1 VSVLATA
8 SAWLTGLAQDLNP
21 DGSEARQWLAD
32 ELANDEYRDGRPLL
46 TRIIEWLV
54 DVITD
59 LLSGFR
65 VTGVSGGGAPP
76 IVVALVVVVLL
87 AGLALLL
94 SRLRRE
100 RRTVTSSDA
109 VLGDLNLSVV
119 EFRDRGRASIREG
132 RWNDAVIDF
141 TRAIAREAA
150 DRTLLSDAP
159 SLTAHEIGAQ
169 LAPVFPEHA
178 EATARTMDLFDS
190 VRYGRYA
197 ATEADARATQA
208 HDETLRK
215 ARPVLAG
222 HSTLP
227 VADDSSVT
235 RPS

>member
-1 VSVLATA
+1 MSVLATA

-100 RRTVTSSDA
+100 RRTVSSTDA
-109 VLGDLNLSVV
+109 VLGDLDLSVV

-132 RWNDAVIDF
+132 RW
-141 TRAIAREAA
+141 
-150 DRTLLSDAP
+150 LS
-159 SLTAHEIGAQ
+159 LIHI
-169 LAPVFPEHA
+169 
-178 EATARTMDLFDS
+178 
-190 VRYGRYA
+190 
-197 ATEADARATQA
+197 
-208 HDETLRK
+208 
-215 ARPVLAG
+215 
-222 HSTLP
+222 
-227 VADDSSVT
+227 
-235 RPS
+235 